1 MAKKS
6 KHLKK
11 VCIKMFKMSLSP
23 PPHVQNAEQKITL
36 SSLSPSLS

>member
-1 MAKKS
+1 MAKNS
-6 KHLKK
+6 KRLKK
-11 VCIKMFKMSLSP
+11 VCIKMFKMSLS